1 MEEYITPERTA
12 NAIMQDKSFNGYY
25 LLVEGNK
32 DVKLYGKFINY
43 QNVRVKPAFGCEKV
57 KSVLSILETR
67 GFNKKIG
74 IIDSDFNKIL
84 NTDINIDGLFIT
96 DDHDIEVMIIKTR
109 ALENVIRIFCSDD
122 KIAKFEKD
130 NKTTILNS
138 LLNIGKEI
146 GYLKLANKI
155 HELGLIFKPNTP
167 DGNLIKYTGFT
178 CEKTLSYLGDSKL
191 IETIINYS
199 RVKSPEMKAKSDVEN
214 AFLELKEGDFDLN
227 QLVNGHDLSNLLYLL
242 MKKVLKSNN
251 KMLVNN
257 NSVEDSL
264 ILSYEYDYFKET
276 NIYTN
281 LKEWSES
288 KNLDFFNVKKNS

>member
-1 MEEYITPERTA
+1 MEEFITPERIA
-12 NAIMQDKSFNGYY
+12 NAIMQDKSFSGYH

-43 QNVRVKPAFGCEKV
+43 QNIRIKPAFGNEKV
-57 KSVLSILETR
+57 KAVLSILESR
-67 GFNKKIG
+67 GFDEKIG

-84 NTDINIDGLFIT
+84 DTEINIDGLFMT

-109 ALENVIRIFCSDD
+109 ALENVIRIFCTEAN
-122 KIAKFEKD
+122 ITKFEND
-130 NKTTILNS
+130 NKTTIRNS

-155 HELGLIFKPNTP
+155 HQLGLIFKPKNA
-167 DGNLIKYTGFT
+167 DGNLMKYGNFT
-178 CEKTLSYLGDSKL
+178 CDKTLSYLGDNKL
-191 IETIINYS
+191 IDTVINYS
-199 RVKSPEMKAKSDVEN
+199 RVKSPIMKPKPDIEE
-214 AFLELKEGDFDLN
+214 AFSVLKEGEFDLN

-242 MKKVLKSNN
+242 MKKVLKSSN

-264 ILSYEYDYFKET
+264 ILSYEYDHFKET
-276 NIYTN
+276 EIYAH

-288 KNLDFFNVKKNS
+288 KNLEIFNV